1 MSRHTQLVHDQCH
14 TFGHAWFEVDGD
26 YKPLFGTLF
35 ALKCERCGAIRNDI
49 FDVHGEL
56 ASRNYRY
63 PDGYREGKVTRA
75 EYRVRLMNARPKRK
89 QRKAS

>member
-1 MSRHTQLVHDQCH
+1 MNRRQHIHDQCH

-63 PDGYREGKVTRA
+63 PEGYREGKVTRA